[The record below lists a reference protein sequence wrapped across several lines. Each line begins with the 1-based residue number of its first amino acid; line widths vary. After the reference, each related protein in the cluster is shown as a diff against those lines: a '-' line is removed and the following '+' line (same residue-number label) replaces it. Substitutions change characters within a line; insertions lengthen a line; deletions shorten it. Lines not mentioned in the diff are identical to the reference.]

1 MSSPSIPTPSRAT
14 FRNLVV
20 SLAGLVSAVLW
31 CAPAR
36 ATVGQVTYLGT
47 YASGSTV
54 NVWRR
59 TTNSLHITGSL
70 LDLCTGV
77 EVQKSG
83 TTVSNPTATITAR
96 SGGSNT
102 FVNVDLTCNGSTA
115 LGDYKLLIHYAVEA
129 SGPDVVPFHVYDMGV
144 ILGSGFTQNG
154 APVAGSVKVGTR
166 LGFQFQGSGLG
177 NAIYHILSQPELNRN
192 FQEGS
197 HVDNLYS
204 ASFLADRVGDL
215 QIAGAFVA
223 DRTLP
228 DASMALL
235 PGSPPSYN
243 PSFVASSLIEV
254 VPDPQLFPTTPT
266 LVDAGATVVLTG
278 RNLTTQSYSPLPNI
292 VPSTYA
298 GQFTFQDH
306 SLQLTSKIT
315 TTTRSLAPPPVVA
328 SVLGSQLTLNAPE
341 NYVPGS
347 GKWVITETGVI
358 PGQSPQTGV
367 IGTFVAPAPLFYVR
381 PSHAPTVD
389 AVTVG
394 GQALSSNDLTTT
406 FPLTADQI
414 QHVINNKSSFVMTS
428 HFTNTPADPTGA
440 AALGIA
446 PLGFKLGTIALQ
458 ATQHQFGAANTTQLA
473 AITSTS
479 PFTAKFSATNLAGTG
494 TGSADFSY
502 VPAPSGAALNPPT
515 ITATPGTVVHVNGTN
530 VGACA
535 FGGPL
540 LTHLLFTDATGF
552 TRSVPGVSSDCTN
565 NGSVGFA
572 IPAGIPAGAVHDLQV
587 KHYGG
592 LTPVQGTLAIAQ

>member
-1 MSSPSIPTPSRAT
+1 MSSPFVPIPSRAAS
-14 FRNLVV
+14 RNLVLG
-20 SLAGLVSAVLW
+20 LAGLVSAILW

-36 ATVGQVTYLGT
+36 ATVSQVSYLGT
-47 YASGSTV
+47 YTSGASV

-83 TTVSNPTATITAR
+83 TRVSNPSATITAR

-102 FVNVDLTCNGSTA
+102 FLDVDVICTGGTP
-115 LGDYKLLIHYAVEA
+115 LGDYNLLIHYAVEA

-154 APVAGSVKVGTR
+154 APVSGSVKVGTR

-215 QIAGAFVA
+215 QITGAFVA

-228 DASMALL
+228 DASLALL

-243 PSFVASSLIEV
+243 PSLVATSLIEV
-254 VPDPQLFPTTPT
+254 VPDPSFNPDTPR
-266 LVDAGATVVLTG
+266 LVDAGATVVLNG
-278 RNLTTQSYSPLPNI
+278 RNLTTPVYGPIPG
-292 VPSTYA
+292 VTASTYA
-298 GQFTFQDH
+298 GQFTFQAH
-306 SLQLTSKIT
+306 SLFSRT
-315 TTTRSLAPPPVVA
+315 TTTKALPPPPVVT
-328 SVLGSQLTLNAPE
+328 SVLSSLLTLNAPD

-358 PGQSPQTGV
+358 PGQAPQTGV
-367 IGTFVAPAPLFYVR
+367 IGTFTAPAPIFYVR
-381 PSHAPTVD
+381 PSHVPTID
-389 AVTVG
+389 AIQVG
-394 GQALSSNDLTTT
+394 GQALAAADVPSASLTT
-406 FPLTADQI
+406 DQM
-414 QHVINNKSSFVMTS
+414 QHVINHQSTFTMTS
-428 HFTNTPADPTGA
+428 HFTNTPADPAGA
-440 AALGIA
+440 SALGIA
-446 PLGFKLGTIALQ
+446 PLGFKLGGVAL
-458 ATQHQFGAANTTQLA
+458 AVTQHQFGESNTTQLG
-473 AITSTS
+473 AISSTS
-479 PFTAKFSATNLAGTG
+479 AFTGKFSATNLAGTG
-494 TGSADFSY
+494 TGAADFAF
-502 VPAPSGAALNPPT
+502 VPPPSAATLNPPT
-515 ITATPGTVVHVNGTN
+515 VTAAPGTVVHVNGTN

-535 FGGPL
+535 FSVPL
-540 LTHLLFTDATGF
+540 FTRLLFTDATGVQ
-552 TRSVPGVSSDCTN
+552 RSVPGVSSDCTS

-572 IPAGIPAGAVHDLQV
+572 IPSGIPAGPVHDLQV